1 MSSADRRSRR
11 WAPWL
16 LPLILIWQ
24 TASWG
29 EPGVLPRAFPAL
41 RPGLVPAVSAEKGG
55 IGALQLAA
63 PKSGEARKD
72 EKPRLTAR
80 LCLTA
85 GLAASSGLV
94 AWWSKERADRAY
106 QRYLH
111 AASRRRQEKQFER
124 AERFDR
130 IAGAAFVGMEA
141 GLVFTTYLVFF

>member
-1 MSSADRRSRR
+1 MSSADNKRQR
-11 WAPWL
+11 WPLWL

-29 EPGVLPRAFPAL
+29 ELGVLPRALPAL
-41 RPGLVPAVSAEKGG
+41 RPGLPQVISTERPP
-55 IGALQLAA
+55 IWLLQLSS
-63 PKSGEARKD
+63 PGSESERKA

-80 LCLTA
+80 LCLSA
-85 GLAASSGLV
+85 GLAVSSGLV
-94 AWWSKERADRAY
+94 AWWSKDRADRAY

-111 AASRRRQEKQFER
+111 AASSRRQEKQFER
-124 AERFDR
+124 AERFDG